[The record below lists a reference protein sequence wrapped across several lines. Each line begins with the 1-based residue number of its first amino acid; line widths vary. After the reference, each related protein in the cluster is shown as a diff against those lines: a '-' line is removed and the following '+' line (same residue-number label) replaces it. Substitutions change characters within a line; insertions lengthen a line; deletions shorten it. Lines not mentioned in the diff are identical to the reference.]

1 MSVQTDE
8 AGRPVPA
15 SFTVEVY
22 DTTGYVTCNKC
33 DDVFQTIQVPYKEV
47 TFYYSVTDMEAT
59 CENRGNLRFDA
70 WQNELKVD
78 IDGVPY
84 TVHPYVYLPSDPLG
98 HDWHNRDGVCARE
111 SCGKACDHSMN
122 ASRQDPGDEGG
133 AVPEPTVVPV
143 GGDTKNTHF
152 PTCTQ
157 SAVCDICGKTLPALG
172 HSFTKYVSNGD
183 ATCLADGT
191 KTAVCD
197 HAGCGAEKTVTDE
210 GTALGHSFTNYVSNG
225 DATCLADGT
234 KTAVCDHAGCG
245 AEKTVTDEGTALG
258 HSFTNYV
265 SNGDAT
271 CLADG
276 TKTAVCDHAG
286 CGAKDTVNDE
296 GSALG
301 HDERVEVIEPNC
313 DQKGY
318 TLHTCARCGHSYTDG
333 ETPALYH
340 RYGEWQPAE
349 GAEHTARCV
358 RCGET
363 AQVACRMT
371 EYTVYADAENKAETA
386 LTVMVCPVCGRV
398 AEGERLLM
406 AEKTA
411 ALYESRYEAPAGDLV
426 VRLGSVGQDVQL
438 LTVCFEI
445 KGAPVQPE
453 GAVVVTLPA
462 SLVEGYTLTLLA
474 PDGTETLL
482 DAAAEDGN
490 VSITLTFPDDA
501 DAPVQA
507 VRLTP
512 VV

>member
-1 MSVQTDE
+1 MKKKVFFLLPVLALLLCCGSALADHVHELYVSSSLIDLPVSVQTDE

-22 DTTGYVTCNKC
+22 DTTGYVTCNQC
-33 DDVFQTIQVPYKEV
+33 DDVFMTIQVPYKEV

-172 HSFTKYVSNGD
+172 HSFT
-183 ATCLADGT
+183 
-191 KTAVCD
+191 
-197 HAGCGAEKTVTDE
+197 
-210 GTALGHSFTNYVSNG
+210 
-225 DATCLADGT
+225 
-234 KTAVCDHAGCG
+234 
-245 AEKTVTDEGTALG
+245 
-258 HSFTNYV
+258 NYV

-301 HDERVEVIEPNC
+301 HDEQVEVIEPNC

-482 DAAAEDGN
+482 DAATEDGN